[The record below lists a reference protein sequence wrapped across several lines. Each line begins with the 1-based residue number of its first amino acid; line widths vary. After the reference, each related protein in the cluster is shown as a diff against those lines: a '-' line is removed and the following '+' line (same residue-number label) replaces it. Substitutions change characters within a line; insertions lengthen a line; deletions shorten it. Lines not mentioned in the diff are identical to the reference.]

1 MKLLS
6 ILFFAVF
13 AFIVSAG
20 ESFSPIVTRPGEFDR
35 INGHMQ
41 GICASNDA
49 IYIACQTGIFKIDWQ
64 GKLLKYTKAVNHT
77 GDLCFYNGKVYS
89 SVAYY
94 DKHLKGRGAIVEYN
108 SDLEELRC
116 YELDFPIDGIAVIN
130 GFFYFGAGPNPPV
143 SHRGNK
149 LAVLKADFSG
159 KIRFVKIDHGYP
171 TRFGTQAITVW
182 KDQIFASFYGAQ
194 TPMQSAVFDEQGKT
208 LKVLKFNANYGFEAL
223 PERFKSADPRFLR
236 LSEFYDRKNN
246 GSPRFRLDFYEYRD
260 GNMVKLSCPAENC
273 VGK

>member
-41 GICASNDA
+41 GICASDDA
-49 IYIACQTGIFKIDWQ
+49 IYLACQTGIFKINWK
-64 GKLLKYTKAVNHT
+64 GELVKYTKAVNHT

-94 DKHLKGRGAIVEYN
+94 SKQLKGRGAIVEYS
-108 SDLEELRC
+108 SDLEELRR
-116 YELDFPIDGIAVIN
+116 YELDFPIDGIAVMN
-130 GFFYFGAGPNPPV
+130 GFFYFGAGPNPPKG
-143 SHRGNK
+143 HRGNK

-159 KIRFVKIDHGYP
+159 KINFVKIDHGYP

-182 KDQIFASFYGAQ
+182 KDQIFASFYGDKTA
-194 TPMQSAVFDEQGKT
+194 MQSAVFDEQGKT
-208 LKVLKFNANYGFEAL
+208 LKVLKFSGNYGFEAL
-223 PERFKSADPRFLR
+223 PPRFKSENPRFLH
-236 LSEFYDRKNN
+236 LSGFYNRKKKEA
-246 GSPRFRLDFYEYRD
+246 PRFRLDFYEYRD
-260 GNMVKLSCPAENC
+260 GQMVNLSSGNDIP